1 MNLPKLKNYPYE
13 IEQKNCFF
21 QKMKIERRF
30 SLRKLCGGDGD
41 DEWRPTI
48 EI

>member
-1 MNLPKLKNYPYE
+1 MKLTDYFAFKT
-13 IEQKNCFF
+13 KKLFF